1 MRAHLFS
8 LSKKRRIDILTIN
21 GNRVSLDLFNQDRMK
36 KIISQFFKVCL
47 VSALFLAG
55 ASRVVSAAPQMAV
68 PSLAPGFA
76 AVSLNGKSV
85 GSAQLAGK
93 AYIVNFFASW
103 CPPCRSEVPDMVS
116 LQTQYGRK
124 GFTFIGV
131 ALNETEPNVR
141 AFILKNKIS
150 YPVVMADDQLVSA
163 FNRYVDGGL
172 SAIPTS
178 FVVNSSGRI
187 TQVITGARSRVVFEK
202 IIVEALRKTETPK

>member
-1 MRAHLFS
+1 
-8 LSKKRRIDILTIN
+8 
-21 GNRVSLDLFNQDRMK
+21 
-36 KIISQFFKVCL
+36 
-47 VSALFLAG
+47 
-55 ASRVVSAAPQMAV
+55 
-68 PSLAPGFA
+68 
-76 AVSLNGKSV
+76 
-85 GSAQLAGK
+85 
-93 AYIVNFFASW
+93 
-103 CPPCRSEVPDMVS
+103 MVS

-163 FNRYVDGGL
+163 FNRYVDGGI

>member
-1 MRAHLFS
+1 
-8 LSKKRRIDILTIN
+8 
-21 GNRVSLDLFNQDRMK
+21 MK
-36 KIISQFFKVCL
+36 KIISQSVKVCM
-47 VSALFLAG
+47 VSALFLVG
-55 ASRVVSAAPQMAV
+55 AFRVVLAVPQMAV

-85 GSAQLAGK
+85 GSAQLTGK

-116 LQTQYGRK
+116 LQAQYGRK

-163 FNRYVDGGL
+163 FNRYVDGGI

-187 TQVITGARSRVVFEK
+187 TQVITGARSKVVFEK
-202 IIVEALRKTETPK
+202 IIVEALRKPVPHK